1 MKRKKKE
8 EENSQLIYIQS
19 SLYSICITRKPLV
32 VENDSSRMKAISH
45 SILFRFTHKL
55 GCVDNGNTTHKTST
69 KTSSAK

>member
-1 MKRKKKE
+1 MKRKKRRRKF
-8 EENSQLIYIQS
+8 STYIQS

-55 GCVDNGNTTHKTST
+55 GCVDNSNTTHKTST